1 MKTKKITSILLSLVI
16 TALIISFSV
25 MTVIAYSSDED
36 PLITLSYLTD
46 IVIPKLKN
54 EITDEYKSY
63 ISENTSSKDNIS
75 DDDSSLLIPD
85 DSDNSND
92 SNESNESEN
101 SDNSGVVDGGN
112 SYTLLELN
120 LGQKV
125 LANSATEII
134 VRPGS
139 IVSVVSPFD
148 EQGIAD
154 ITNGVEVL
162 NGREISINSYCIIP
176 RGNDG
181 RGFYVHSDKAYVMIR
196 GEYTIE

>member
-85 DSDNSND
+85 NSDN